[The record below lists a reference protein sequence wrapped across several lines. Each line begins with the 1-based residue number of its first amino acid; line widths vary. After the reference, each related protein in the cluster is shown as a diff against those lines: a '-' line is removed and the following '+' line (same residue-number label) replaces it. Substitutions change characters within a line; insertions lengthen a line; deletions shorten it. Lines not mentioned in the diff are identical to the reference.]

1 MIVMWLGW
9 IAVRRLRKQATYP
22 DSTPTSKGVNGVL
35 DIVDLQTMDLTSDE
49 YQDIVEDDEE
59 EALRQNRI
67 SQGKQRFL
75 WRIYYLAA

>member
-9 IAVRRLRKQATYP
+9 IGVQRLAKQVTHPDAT
-22 DSTPTSKGVNGVL
+22 STTRGVKGIL

-49 YQDIVEDDEE
+49 YQDVVEDDEE
-59 EALRQNRI
+59 EALRQKRI

-75 WRIYYLAA
+75 WRIYYMSA